1 MKYIIAVM
9 TGILALSGVSVAQ
22 ASDFKTLEWDD
33 LKPSDWKPP
42 QVRSQDYYERNPDQQ
57 VQTNLDAPVI
67 EELDGDKIRI
77 PGYVVQLEGDDRKVT
92 EFLLVP
98 YFGACIHVPPPPPNQ
113 IIHVRFPEGVP
124 YSVTYDAVWVSGTIN
139 VDRTESDIAVTGYQ
153 IDAAEVVS
161 YFN

>member
-1 MKYIIAVM
+1 MKHLITLLAG
-9 TGILALSGVSVAQ
+9 TLALAGL
-22 ASDFKTLEWDD
+22 ASAHANEFTTLEWDD
-33 LKPSDWKPP
+33 LKPSDWQPP
-42 QVRSQDYYERNPDQQ
+42 NVRSQDYYDRNPDEQ

-67 EELDGDKIRI
+67 EELDGDKVRI
-77 PGYVVQLEGDDRKVT
+77 PGYVVQLEGDDRNVT

-124 YSVTYDAVWVSGTIN
+124 YSVTYDAVWVSGTIS

-153 IDAAEVVS
+153 IDAAEVVA
-161 YFN
+161 YFD